1 MMKDGQKG
9 LMFFYQEG
17 EPPNFDGTRCWIP
30 VSNFGL
36 FSIRYLL

>member
-17 EPPNFDGTRCWIP
+17 EPPNFDGTGC
-30 VSNFGL
+30 
-36 FSIRYLL
+36 